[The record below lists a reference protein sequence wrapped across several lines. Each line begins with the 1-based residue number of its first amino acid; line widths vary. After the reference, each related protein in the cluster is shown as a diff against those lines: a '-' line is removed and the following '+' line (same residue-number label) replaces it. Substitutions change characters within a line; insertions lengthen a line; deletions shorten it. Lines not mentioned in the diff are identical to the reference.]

1 MKSADRWQPS
11 KFEVRHGRLRGTRDV
26 QELGAGS
33 RLISDLVAALYQ
45 QHLPTHARGR
55 LLDLGCGKAPL
66 YGTYAPLVDEVV
78 CVDWTDCGCVDLV
91 CDLSQPLP
99 LPDASFDTIVFSD
112 VLEHLPEPMA
122 VWHEMA
128 RVLAPG
134 GRIVLNV
141 PFYYSVHAHP
151 HDYARYTRF
160 ALERFAQLSGL
171 QVLHL
176 QAVGGLVEIGVDLL
190 AKALSKLPLLGRPLA
205 VALQSVALA
214 FVRTRLGARLAERSA
229 WHFPLGYFMVVER
242 PAQAPA

>member
-1 MKSADRWQPS
+1 
-11 KFEVRHGRLRGTRDV
+11 
-26 QELGAGS
+26 
-33 RLISDLVAALYQ
+33 
-45 QHLPTHARGR
+45 
-55 LLDLGCGKAPL
+55 
-66 YGTYAPLVDEVV
+66 
-78 CVDWTDCGCVDLV
+78 VDLV

-99 LPDASFDTIVFSD
+99 LPDATFDTIVFSD
-112 VLEHLPEPMA
+112 VLEHLPEPVA

-128 RVLAPG
+128 RLLAPG

-171 QVLHL
+171 RVLHL
-176 QAVGGLVEIGVDLL
+176 QAVGGLVESGVDLL

-205 VALQSVALA
+205 VGLQSVALA
-214 FVRTRLGARLAERSA
+214 FAQTRLGARLAERSA

-242 PAQAPA
+242 PVQAPP